1 MVTEATLQLS
11 PVVGVPK
18 LTPVAVQPLFVVAF
32 TSAGA
37 VMLGGVTSFI
47 TISWLEPSAKSP
59 LLLVQV
65 AGPDS
70 YALTVNVVVVLA
82 TAGVPVILKTTVI
95 DEFFDE
101 KVIEV
106 IGVEKVRSVVA

>member
-37 VMLGGVTSFI
+37 VIVGLILSFTITFWVAVLVLPDPSVT
-47 TISWLEPSAKSP
+47 
-59 LLLVQV
+59 VQV
-65 AGPDS
+65 
-70 YALTVNVVVVLA
+70 TVVVPN
-82 TAGVPVILKTTVI
+82 GY
-95 DEFFDE
+95 
-101 KVIEV
+101 
-106 IGVEKVRSVVA
+106 VVDG